1 MNGRTRLKT
10 VILLPLA
17 LVLAGLLGMFYS
29 SLYQHEKESA
39 DQDFVSAMQAAQ
51 TYYQRSLDRH
61 GEKLGAALEAIVR
74 DETLQAALR
83 AKDRGALLDRAGPLF
98 ERLRERYGVTHFYF
112 EDANRV
118 NVLRVH
124 QPERHGDTINRYTT
138 LTAEKSGEIASG
150 VELGPIGTFTL
161 RMVAPMRDEQGL
173 VGYVELGEEL
183 EEVLQGVRMII
194 GVELVL
200 LIDKQFLKRKSW
212 EEGMRMLK
220 RRADWEHLPDAAII
234 HQTLDLPAASV
245 ASVLSRAGKGGR
257 DFKIDDKHYYA
268 GVIPVSEAG
277 GRAVGKMILLRDKT
291 RSQEGIHAT
300 MRSVSLYYLP
310 VGALLFAMF
319 YLIIRG
325 VQQRLESSHQQLV
338 EQGREREALQAQ
350 HIAELKDE
358 RDKLR
363 LAKEELQHREEDL
376 RLSAKVFENSIE
388 GIMITDVKS
397 NILRVNR
404 AFTTI
409 TGYSEEEAV
418 GNNTRLM
425 RSDRHDGAF
434 YQAMWNALVKYGYWQ
449 GEIWNRRK
457 SGEVYPEWL
466 SIVAVRNEQG
476 ETLNYLGI
484 FADLSEK
491 KTAEARA
498 HHLAYYDPLTELPNR
513 ALLDERLKQAMAAV
527 QNSGGLAALLHIDLD
542 RFKAVNDTLGH
553 AFGDRL
559 LQALSER
566 LAGSVRGSDTVA
578 RLGSDEFAV
587 LLADVGDKQ
596 CVERVCG
603 KIFAA
608 LAEPFDL
615 GVQEI
620 FVTLSVGIALCPF
633 DADSAEDLIRNA
645 DVAMSYAKTQGGNDY
660 HFYTPGMSGGE
671 PRRLILE
678 TSLRRA
684 LERDEFLLHYQPQI
698 CLQSGRITGVE
709 ALLRWQ
715 HPERGLVSP
724 AEFIP
729 LLEEIGLIVPVGEWV
744 LRTACIQ
751 NRAWVSAGLPPL
763 RMAVNL
769 SARQFRQ
776 GGLADMVSQALNDS
790 GLAPEWLELEVTE
803 SILIQ
808 DLQATITTLRQL
820 DTLGILISIDD
831 FGTGYSS
838 LSYLKHLPISKIKI
852 DRSFVRDI
860 CSDPDDAAITNA
872 VISLGHSL
880 KLRVVAEGVET
891 LAQLEYLR
899 AQGCDEVQGFYFSR
913 PLPAEEFAVLA
924 MKSETGI

>member
-10 VILLPLA
+10 AILLPLA

-39 DQDFVSAMQAAQ
+39 DQDFVSAM
-51 TYYQRSLDRH
+51 
-61 GEKLGAALEAIVR
+61 
-74 DETLQAALR
+74 QAALR

-150 VELGPIGTFTL
+150 VELGPIGTLTL

-319 YLIIRG
+319 YLITRG
-325 VQQRLESSHQQLV
+325 VQQRLESSRQQLV

-397 NILRVNR
+397 NILRVN
-404 AFTTI
+404 
-409 TGYSEEEAV
+409 
-418 GNNTRLM
+418 
-425 RSDRHDGAF
+425 
-434 YQAMWNALVKYGYWQ
+434 
-449 GEIWNRRK
+449 
-457 SGEVYPEWL
+457 
-466 SIVAVRNEQG
+466 
-476 ETLNYLGI
+476 
-484 FADLSEK
+484 
-491 KTAEARA
+491 
-498 HHLAYYDPLTELPNR
+498 
-513 ALLDERLKQAMAAV
+513 
-527 QNSGGLAALLHIDLD
+527 
-542 RFKAVNDTLGH
+542 
-553 AFGDRL
+553 
-559 LQALSER
+559 
-566 LAGSVRGSDTVA
+566 
-578 RLGSDEFAV
+578 
-587 LLADVGDKQ
+587 
-596 CVERVCG
+596 
-603 KIFAA
+603 
-608 LAEPFDL
+608 
-615 GVQEI
+615 
-620 FVTLSVGIALCPF
+620 
-633 DADSAEDLIRNA
+633 
-645 DVAMSYAKTQGGNDY
+645 
-660 HFYTPGMSGGE
+660 
-671 PRRLILE
+671 
-678 TSLRRA
+678 
-684 LERDEFLLHYQPQI
+684 
-698 CLQSGRITGVE
+698 
-709 ALLRWQ
+709 
-715 HPERGLVSP
+715 
-724 AEFIP
+724 
-729 LLEEIGLIVPVGEWV
+729 
-744 LRTACIQ
+744 
-751 NRAWVSAGLPPL
+751 
-763 RMAVNL
+763 
-769 SARQFRQ
+769 
-776 GGLADMVSQALNDS
+776 
-790 GLAPEWLELEVTE
+790 
-803 SILIQ
+803 
-808 DLQATITTLRQL
+808 
-820 DTLGILISIDD
+820 
-831 FGTGYSS
+831 
-838 LSYLKHLPISKIKI
+838 
-852 DRSFVRDI
+852 
-860 CSDPDDAAITNA
+860 
-872 VISLGHSL
+872 
-880 KLRVVAEGVET
+880 
-891 LAQLEYLR
+891 
-899 AQGCDEVQGFYFSR
+899 
-913 PLPAEEFAVLA
+913 
-924 MKSETGI
+924 